1 MSFETMAS
9 DLKII
14 IAGGGIAGL
23 TLANA
28 LEVSLS
34 QATVNS
40 LDDISHSKQT
50 STMSYSSE
58 EKK

>member
-1 MSFETMAS
+1 MANN
-9 DLKII
+9 LKII

-28 LEVSLS
+28 LEVRLP
-34 QATVNS
+34 QATVDS
-40 LDDISHSKQT
+40 FDDISHSKQT
-50 STMSYSSE
+50 STISYSNE